1 MTQKPLYQLLFGL
14 TQLENQKIENIS
26 ITGISLHTRSID
38 PGNIFVAIPGEKF
51 DGHDF
56 ISEAIDKGASVVISN
71 GRDLGDLTVPQIKV
85 AIPRRAASWVA
96 AKFYNHPS
104 KDLTMIGITGTNGK
118 TTTASLVNS
127 ILEENG
133 YKTALLGTL
142 GLISG
147 GKYLQEKTLTTLDQV
162 HLQEVLHTL
171 KKKDVTHVVMEVSS
185 HSLEQSRVADIDFNV
200 AAFTNLTPEH
210 LDYHGTMEDYYH
222 AKLKLFKMLPSLS
235 WS

>member
-1 MTQKPLYQLLFGL
+1 MSKLILFKFL
-14 TQLENQKIENIS
+14 KIENIS

-85 AIPRRAASWVA
+85 ANPRRAASWVA
-96 AKFYNHPS
+96 SKFYNHPS

-147 GKYLQEKTLTTLDQV
+147 GKYLQEKTLTTFDQV

-171 KKKDVTHVVMEVSS
+171 KKEDVTHVVMEVSS

-222 AKLKLFKMLPSLS
+222 AKVKLFKMLPSLS